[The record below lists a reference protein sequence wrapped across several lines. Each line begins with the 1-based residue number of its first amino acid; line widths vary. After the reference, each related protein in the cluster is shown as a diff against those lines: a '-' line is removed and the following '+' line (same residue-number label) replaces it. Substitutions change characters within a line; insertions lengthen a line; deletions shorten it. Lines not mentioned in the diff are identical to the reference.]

1 MTLMEMHAAQ
11 ERVKAALLEKDE
23 TREALE
29 PARSAAATIDLRA
42 WQQDNHTATF
52 VDGLREEIERLD
64 TQAKNLAMLDT
75 DCSLAVRALLI
86 ESATLTKVITY
97 ARRNTADTKY

>member
-11 ERVKAALLEKDE
+11 ERIKAALLEKDE
-23 TREALE
+23 TVEAVE
-29 PARSAAATIDLRA
+29 PALRA
-42 WQQDNHTATF
+42 QENMELRQWHGSQTTHNF
-52 VDGLREEIERLD
+52 VAQLEDEIIKLD